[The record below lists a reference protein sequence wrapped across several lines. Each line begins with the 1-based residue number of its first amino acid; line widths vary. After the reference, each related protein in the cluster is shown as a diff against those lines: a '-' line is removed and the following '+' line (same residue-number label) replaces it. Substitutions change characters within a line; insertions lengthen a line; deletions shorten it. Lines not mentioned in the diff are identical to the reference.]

1 MCSSKKLSSNG
12 SSMSTSMLWLGLY
25 LIANEIVQ
33 FNVTEVICMIEA
45 VELVASEVVMLEA
58 VAFID
63 NEKSSNGS

>member
-1 MCSSKKLSSNG
+1 
-12 SSMSTSMLWLGLY
+12 MSTSMLWLGLY